1 MYTPNDAAPPS
12 KAEKLGTYMVLQFL
26 PDGHWQLRPADL
38 AVYVADIAPGH
49 RALVQDWILFYIAWL
64 FRLYVA
70 GRFGNAVAREMMD
83 AIYYR
88 TAQNDD
94 MKALG
99 ANIEAWFN
107 QLDAAGA
114 AVRRGL
120 KIGGLDVPSTVYAA
134 MRFMSADPESPCYEG
149 KNTDDPFSDQ
159 VMAVIAKVHDDMLT
173 PIGAAVDTF
182 G

>member
-1 MYTPNDAAPPS
+1 MYTPNDATPPS
-12 KAEKLGTYMVLQFL
+12 KAEKLGAYMVLQFL
-26 PDGHWQLRPADL
+26 PDGHWQLRPVDL
-38 AVYVADIAPGH
+38 AAYVADIAPEH
-49 RALVQDWILFYIAWL
+49 RALVQNWILFYIAWL

-70 GRFGNAVAREMMD
+70 GKFGNAVAREMMD

-88 TAQNDD
+88 TAQHDE

-99 ANIEAWFN
+99 ANIKAWFN
-107 QLDAAGA
+107 QLDTAGA
-114 AVRRGL
+114 DVRRGL
-120 KIGGLDVPSTVYAA
+120 KIGGQDVPSTLYAA

-159 VMAVIAKVHDDMLT
+159 VMAVIGKVHDDMLT
-173 PIGAAVDTF
+173 PISAAVEAF